1 MYYSIVLLIFV
12 LDIII
17 LYIVEFSLYL
27 LFSV

>member
-17 LYIVEFSLYL
+17 LFIVEFSLYL